1 MENTRVT
8 EFETLLENF
17 RDDYNKFME
26 KGNKAAA
33 TRARKSLQ
41 EIRNLAKDVRDEIS
55 ETKKNM
61 SVA

>member
-17 RDDYNKFME
+17 KDDYSKFME

-55 ETKKNM
+55 ETKRNM